1 MHDIPQKGR
10 QDRPRGK
17 GGESSPRKSK
27 TIPPTAIY
35 VSMDFDKVSK
45 KQHEGKQLFLYVL
58 ATFFVNLCPVQSKV
72 KA

>member
-1 MHDIPQKGR
+1 LHDIPKKGR

-17 GGESSPRKSK
+17 GGESSPRKSE

-45 KQHEGKQLFLYVL
+45 KQHEGKQLF
-58 ATFFVNLCPVQSKV
+58 FVNLCPVQSKG